1 MKNHKIVRGGI
12 FMLKNRELI
21 KKEYNEMK
29 KMGELTGIND
39 LIAVYGD
46 YNKEIIISNEYLKE
60 LDPIIVLSTT
70 SDTI

>member
-1 MKNHKIVRGGI
+1 
-12 FMLKNRELI
+12 MLKNRELI